1 MTEMGRFQGR
11 GGTKARTVAILFRW
25 PAAPSVSTPKEMDRV
40 IGAAFWVLARA
51 RVRLSQIRPE
61 GEDPQAVQLEP
72 LPVGVDEQAE
82 RVPALP
88 AREGRAYA
96 RSRPH
101 PRMARS
107 FRAPHR

>member
-1 MTEMGRFQGR
+1 M
-11 GGTKARTVAILFRW
+11 AILFRW
-25 PAAPSVSTPKEMDRV
+25 PAARSVSTPKEMDRV
-40 IGAAFWVLARA
+40 IGAAFWVLAQA
-51 RVRLSQIRPE
+51 RVRLSQIRPK

-82 RVPALP
+82 RVPCLP
-88 AREGRAYA
+88 RGRGGAYA
-96 RSRPH
+96 RERPH